1 MLAFSR
7 RRRRSRECTFWDKEN
22 SPDWRFLRAKR
33 VLGRA
38 SEKKR
43 RDGEFYYSKTGG
55 SERKLSASLREIAS
69 RLRTLGSNPHFL
81 QARSIKKYP
90 LRDIFQYFL
99 AEARGFEPPVRLPAH
114 TLSKRAP

>member
-1 MLAFSR
+1 MHFLDDDAGVENVR
-7 RRRRSRECTFWDKEN
+7 FWDKEN

-55 SERKLSASLREIAS
+55 SERI
-69 RLRTLGSNPHFL
+69 RTSGTVARTHAF
-81 QARSIKKYP
+81 QA
-90 LRDIFQYFL
+90 
-99 AEARGFEPPVRLPAH
+99 
-114 TLSKRAP
+114 